1 MTHRKQ
7 NLLYLIVSFV
17 FAIFLF
23 LYATNTNYQK
33 TASSGEVYTN
43 TISSVAINIQYD
55 NEKYFASGFTPDVT
69 VQLTSSNRLT
79 LQREGQEATRSF
91 SVVADLSSIESGT
104 HEVPLKVENVPSGV
118 TATLS
123 PETIN
128 VTIDKR
134 ATKTFKVETQVDSN
148 QVDEGLT
155 ISSVSTEDTEVEV
168 VTDKGTLAKIA
179 RVVAILPTDV
189 TLSDN
194 YSEKVTLQAVDAEG
208 NFLPSI
214 ITPEETNLII
224 KVKKS

>member
-179 RVVAILPTDV
+179 RVVAILPADV